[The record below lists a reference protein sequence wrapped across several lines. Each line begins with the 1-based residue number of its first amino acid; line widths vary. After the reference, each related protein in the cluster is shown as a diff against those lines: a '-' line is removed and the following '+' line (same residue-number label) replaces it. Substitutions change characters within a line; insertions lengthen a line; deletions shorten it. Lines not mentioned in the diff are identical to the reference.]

1 MRETRRSFLR
11 KGACAVAGA
20 MAAAAAEERAG
31 FVRALAL
38 AEPQTLTDYKAL
50 VCVFLDGGNDG
61 NNTVVPFDDYNAAGG
76 YASVRTSSGLAVP
89 RDQLLPVTAP
99 SHQSLKFGLHPNLP
113 ELQALYNQ
121 RRLAVMCNTGT
132 LVQPLTRPLYRAG
145 VGHPYQLFSHSDQIQ
160 QQQTVF
166 PTEPAR
172 TGWAGRLSDLMSA
185 ANGAS
190 PVPLCVS
197 TAGAT
202 LFATGGRTRQLV
214 LDPERRINESL
225 RVDVGGDFPPGSQA
239 ARRAAFDR
247 IRADASSTM
256 ALTVSQT
263 LNEAM
268 RAGAAITA
276 DPQLPPPQA
285 GQSDFPDTSIGRQLR
300 HVAKM
305 ISIREQVGTRRQ
317 VFFCN
322 LLGFDHHFNQ
332 HNTQFG
338 QDVLLLQLS
347 RALRAFYDA
356 TVRLGVASQ
365 VTTFTLSDFGRTFEP
380 SGAGAVV
387 GSDHAWGNHHFILGD
402 AVRGGD
408 FYGTYPTLALGGPDD
423 AFERGVWIPTTS
435 TDQFAAT
442 LALWF
447 GLPQSSLAA
456 VFPFVGRFA
465 TPNLGFMS

>member
-1 MRETRRSFLR
+1 MT
-11 KGACAVAGA
+11 
-20 MAAAAAEERAG
+20 AAALEERAG
-31 FVRALAL
+31 LLRALAY
-38 AEPQTLTDYKAL
+38 ATPQTPADYKAL

-61 NNTVVPFDDYNAAGG
+61 NNTVVPFDDYHDAGG
-76 YASVRTSSGLAVP
+76 YAAVRSSSGLAIP
-89 RDQLLPVTAP
+89 RDSLLPVTAP
-99 SHQSLKFGLHPNLP
+99 SHQSLKFGLHPSLP
-113 ELQALYNQ
+113 ELQALYAQ
-121 RRLAVMCNTGT
+121 RRLAVVCNTGT

-145 VGHPYQLFSHSDQIQ
+145 VGHPYQLLSHSDQIQ
-160 QQQTVF
+160 QQQTVI
-166 PTEPAR
+166 PTEAAR
-172 TGWAGRLSDLMSA
+172 TGWGGRLSDSMSS

-197 TAGAT
+197 TAGAS

-214 LDPERRINESL
+214 LDPEVRINEAL
-225 RVDVGGDFPPGSQA
+225 RVDVGNDIPFGTQA

-247 IRADASSTM
+247 IRADGQGTLAR
-256 ALTVSQT
+256 TVSQT
-263 LNEAM
+263 VGEAV
-268 RAGAAITA
+268 RAGAAIPT
-276 DPQLPPPQA
+276 DPQLPALQT
-285 GQSDFPDTSIGRQLR
+285 GQTDFPDTPLGRQLR
-300 HVAKM
+300 HVAKL
-305 ISIREQVGTRRQ
+305 ISIRDQLGVRRQ

-322 LLGFDHHFNQ
+322 LLGFDHHFSQQNAF
-332 HNTQFG
+332 TG
-338 QDVLLLQLS
+338 QAVLLQQLS

-356 TVRLGVASQ
+356 TVRLGVSAQ

-435 TDQFAAT
+435 TDQYAAT

-447 GLPQSSLAA
+447 GLAPAGLAT

-465 TPNLGFMS
+465 TPNLGFML